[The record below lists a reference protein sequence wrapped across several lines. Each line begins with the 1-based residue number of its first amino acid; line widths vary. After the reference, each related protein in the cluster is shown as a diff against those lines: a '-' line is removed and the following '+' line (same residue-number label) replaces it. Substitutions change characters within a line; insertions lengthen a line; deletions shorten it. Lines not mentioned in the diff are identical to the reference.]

1 MTLTFALSH
10 PIFKGDTMNIVIMDY
25 KTVTSGDVSLKMFE
39 NFGNV
44 TYLSLTSEE
53 NVAKAISNADV
64 VLCNKTPLNAK
75 NMSNAKNLKY
85 IGLFATGYNN
95 IDIEYAKAHNITVC
109 NAGSYSTEAV
119 VQHTFALLLA
129 MTNKTAQYNSFVEK
143 GGWTGSD
150 VFSPFVY
157 NITELCGKTIGIVGY
172 GSIGKSVAKVA
183 KAFSM
188 NVLVYTRTVKKDSDV
203 RFVSFDELLRSS
215 DIISLHC
222 PLNKQSEKLF
232 NAEAFAK
239 MKSTSYFINTARGGI
254 VDENAL
260 ADALNGERICA
271 AAVDTVTFEPMQKDC
286 PLLKAKNLI
295 ITPHVAWAAKETR
308 QRLVDVVYSNLKNYI
323 DGRPVNVVV

>member
-1 MTLTFALSH
+1 
-10 PIFKGDTMNIVIMDY
+10 MNIVIMDY
-25 KTVTSGDVSLKMFE
+25 KTVTTGDVSLRMFE

-75 NMSNAKNLKY
+75 NMSGAKNLKY

-95 IDIEYAKAHNITVC
+95 IDIEYAKNHNITVC

-119 VQHTFALLLA
+119 VQHTFSLLFE
-129 MTNKTAQYNSFVEK
+129 MTNKTAQYNCFVVK

-157 NITELCGKTIGIVGY
+157 NITELCGKTMGIVGY
-172 GSIGKSVAKVA
+172 GSIGMAVAKVA

-188 NVLVYTRTVKKDSDV
+188 NVLVYTRTVKNDKSV
-203 RFVSFDELLRSS
+203 RFVSFDELLKSS

-232 NAEAFAK
+232 NDDAFEK
-239 MKSTSYFINTARGGI
+239 MKNSAFFINTARGGI
-254 VDENAL
+254 VDEAALANAL
-260 ADALNGERICA
+260 NNDKIRA
-271 AAVDTVTFEPMQKDC
+271 AAVDTVSVEPMKKDC

-295 ITPHVAWAAKETR
+295 ITPHVAWAATETR
-308 QRLVDVVYSNLKNYI
+308 QRLVDVVYNNLKNFI
-323 DGRPVNVVV
+323 DRTPTNVVV